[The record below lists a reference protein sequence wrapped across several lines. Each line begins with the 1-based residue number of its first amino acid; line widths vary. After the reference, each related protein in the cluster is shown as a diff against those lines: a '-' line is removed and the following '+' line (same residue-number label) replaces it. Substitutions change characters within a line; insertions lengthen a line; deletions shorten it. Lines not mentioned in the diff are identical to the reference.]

1 MCHYSSFLKG
11 PLFKIFRTDAQL
23 GCIILFY
30 ISSLTGHF
38 FGQKCYR
45 VSDRFSGWSPL
56 VFLVCSHVTRR
67 PCWGSK
73 QYKFSRR
80 IYMNKGFSS
89 QRREMLFFL
98 DHHQGRPYVTCKP
111 AMKFLW
117 ALKSLTNISS
127 VHN

>member
-30 ISSLTGHF
+30 ISPLTGHF

-80 IYMNKGFSS
+80 IYMNKDLVPREEKCFFSGPPPRPPLRHVQTSNEIPLGFKIT
-89 QRREMLFFL
+89 QQYL
-98 DHHQGRPYVTCKP
+98 QCP
-111 AMKFLW
+111 
-117 ALKSLTNISS
+117 
-127 VHN
+127 